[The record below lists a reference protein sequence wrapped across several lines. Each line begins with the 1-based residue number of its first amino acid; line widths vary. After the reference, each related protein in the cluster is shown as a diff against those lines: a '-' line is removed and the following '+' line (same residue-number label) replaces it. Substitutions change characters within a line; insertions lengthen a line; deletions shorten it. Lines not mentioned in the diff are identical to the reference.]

1 MHNARRWLILLLWVS
16 AIAAQ
21 TGCEQREAI
30 AHYKVAKT
38 PASQAPPTA
47 GAQAGL
53 EQPAGEPKDRTLG
66 AIVPFGEQGW
76 FFKLV
81 GPKDVVAAK
90 SDEFMAF
97 LKSIHFSSQGKPQW
111 TLPQGWQEQ
120 AGSGIR
126 FATLLIPAD
135 DKPLEVSVTALPRTP
150 GDDAGYLL
158 SNVNRWRGQ
167 MKLPPIAGEQLAGE
181 STQLELVGAT
191 ATLVNLLGTAAPNT
205 MGGGPFSRGAG
216 DGK

>member
-1 MHNARRWLILLLWVS
+1 MVPARRWLILLLWVS
-16 AIAAQ
+16 AITAQ
-21 TGCEQREAI
+21 AGCEQQEAI
-30 AHYKVAKT
+30 AHYKVPKA
-38 PASQAPPTA
+38 PASKAPPSDASQETV
-47 GAQAGL
+47 

-81 GPKDVVAAK
+81 GPKDAVAAK
-90 SDEFMAF
+90 NDEFMAF
-97 LKSIHFSSQGKPQW
+97 LKSIHFSNQGKPQW
-111 TLPQGWQEQ
+111 TLPEGWHEQ
-120 AGSGIR
+120 PGSGIR
-126 FATLLIPAD
+126 FATLLVPAD

-150 GDDAGYLL
+150 GDEASYLL

-181 STQLELVGAT
+181 STQLELAGAT
-191 ATLVNLLGTAAPNT
+191 ATLVNLLGTATPNT

-216 DGK
+216 NGK

>member
-1 MHNARRWLILLLWVS
+1 MVIAWRWLILLLWVA

-21 TGCEQREAI
+21 SGCEQREAI
-30 AHYKVAKT
+30 AHYKVAKA
-38 PASQAPPTA
+38 PPSQAPHNA
-47 GAQAGL
+47 AAQAPS
-53 EQPAGEPKDRTLG
+53 EQLVGEPKDRTLG

-81 GPKDVVAAK
+81 GPKDAVAAK

-120 AGSGIR
+120 EGSGIR
-126 FATLLIPAD
+126 FATLLIPTD
-135 DKPLEVSVTALPRTP
+135 DKALEVSVTALPRTA
-150 GDDAGYLL
+150 GDEAGYLL

-167 MKLPPIAGEQLAGE
+167 MKLPSISGEQLAGE
-181 STQLELVGAT
+181 STQIELAGAT

>member
-1 MHNARRWLILLLWVS
+1 MLNARRWLILLLWIS
-16 AIAAQ
+16 ATTSQ

-30 AHYKVAKT
+30 AHYKVAKA
-38 PASQAPPTA
+38 PPNEAPQNAVSQAA
-47 GAQAGL
+47 SD
-53 EQPAGEPKDRTLG
+53 QPAGEPKDRTLG

-81 GPKDVVAAK
+81 GPKDAVAAK
-90 SDEFMAF
+90 NEEFMAF

-120 AGSGIR
+120 GGSGIR

-167 MKLPPIAGEQLAGE
+167 MKLPPITGEQLAGE
-181 STQLELVGAT
+181 STQIELAGAT
-191 ATLVNLLGTAAPNT
+191 ATLVNLLGTAAPST

>member
-1 MHNARRWLILLLWVS
+1 MVHARRWLILLLWVLVLT
-16 AIAAQ
+16 AQ
-21 TGCEQREAI
+21 AGCEQREAI
-30 AHYKVAKT
+30 AHYKVAKA
-38 PASQAPPTA
+38 PANKAPHDAASQSTA
-47 GAQAGL
+47 D
-53 EQPAGEPKDRTLG
+53 QPAGEPKDRTLG

-81 GPKDVVAAK
+81 GPKDAVAAK
-90 SDEFMAF
+90 NDEFMVF

-111 TLPQGWQEQ
+111 TLPEGWQEQ
-120 AGSGIR
+120 PGSGIR
-126 FATLLIPAD
+126 FATLLIPAA

-150 GDDAGYLL
+150 GDEVGYLL

-181 STQLELVGAT
+181 STQLELAGAT
-191 ATLVNLLGTAAPNT
+191 ATLVNLLGSAAPST

-216 DGK
+216 NGK